1 MDTGKRSAILHTR
14 ITPELEERL
23 EVDRKALGQSIT
35 VHTQRTLEAGLSQSP
50 AGVDRERAALQP
62 S

>member
-1 MDTGKRSAILHTR
+1 MDTGKRTAILHTR

-35 VHTQRTLEAGLSQSP
+35 LHTQRTLEAGLARSP
-50 AGVDRERAALQP
+50 ASVARVRTAFP
-62 S
+62 PI